1 MAQLNMFT
9 SDGLM
14 AASRQLGFGDEVRN
28 RILAGNFF
36 LLRHQRHRH
45 LDAAR
50 RLWRLVK
57 EDYDEVRRPCG
68 QLTDISGF

>member
-1 MAQLNMFT
+1 MNKLNLDT

-14 AASRQLGFGDEVRN
+14 AASRQLGFGPEVRN

-36 LLRHQRHRH
+36 LLRKHSDQH
-45 LDAAR
+45 LLAAR

-57 EDYDEVRRPCG
+57 EDYDQVS
-68 QLTDISGF
+68 LAN